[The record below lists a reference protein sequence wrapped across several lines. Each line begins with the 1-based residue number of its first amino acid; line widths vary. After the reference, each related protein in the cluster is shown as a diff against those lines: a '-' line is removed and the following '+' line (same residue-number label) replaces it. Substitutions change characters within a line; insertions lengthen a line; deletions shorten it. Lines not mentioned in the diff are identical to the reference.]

1 MIGLYRPGHSL
12 LHRLPAGW
20 KLLLLM
26 VGVIAVIA
34 LVRRPVDV
42 AVAAGVVAVLFGI
55 GGIGPRTAL
64 AQIRPL
70 FWMIA
75 IIAVFQVIITTPAR
89 AVVVCGIL
97 VVTVA
102 AASLVTLT
110 TRVTAML
117 DVCGRVL
124 EPLRRFGVDPDRIGL
139 LLALTIRLVPVLTG
153 IVHEVSDA
161 RKARGLQWSMT
172 ALATPVVVRALRTAD
187 ALGDSLVARGV
198 DDDRDDDA

>member
-1 MIGLYRPGHSL
+1 
-12 LHRLPAGW
+12 
-20 KLLLLM
+20 
-26 VGVIAVIA
+26 
-34 LVRRPVDV
+34 
-42 AVAAGVVAVLFGI
+42 
-55 GGIGPRTAL
+55 
-64 AQIRPL
+64 
-70 FWMIA
+70 MIA

-187 ALGDSLVARGV
+187 ALGDSLGARGV
-198 DDDRDDDA
+198 DDDRDEDA

>member
-117 DVCGRVL
+117 DVCGKVL

-161 RKARGLQWSMT
+161 RKARGLHWSMT

-198 DDDRDDDA
+198 DDDRDEDA

>member
-139 LLALTIRLVPVLTG
+139 LLALTIRLVPLLTG

-198 DDDRDDDA
+198 DDDRDEDA

>member
-64 AQIRPL
+64 AQILPL

-139 LLALTIRLVPVLTG
+139 LLALTIRLVPLLTG

>member
-1 MIGLYRPGHSL
+1 MIGLYRPGTSV
-12 LHRLPAGW
+12 LHRLPAGP
-20 KLLLLM
+20 KLALLM
-26 VGVIAVIA
+26 VGVIAILA
-34 LVRRPVDV
+34 LVRRPIDV
-42 AVAAGVVAVLFGI
+42 LVAAVVVAALFGVAR
-55 GGIGPRTAL
+55 IGPRVAL

-75 IIAVFQVIITTPAR
+75 LIAVFQIIFTSPSR
-89 AVVVCGIL
+89 AAVVCGIL
-97 VVTVA
+97 VVTVSA
-102 AASLVTLT
+102 AGLVTLT
-110 TRVTAML
+110 TRVTEML

-161 RKARGLQWSMT
+161 RKARGVQWSMT

-187 ALGDSLVARGV
+187 ALGDSLIARGV
-198 DDDRDDDA
+198 DDSDWSEP

>member
-139 LLALTIRLVPVLTG
+139 LLALTIRLVPLLTG

-198 DDDRDDDA
+198 DDDRDEDT